1 MQINYCNDSVR
12 RATGGFWYAPS
23 IQNSLQAMD
32 VPPIYAPYGTYGFW
46 PNATVTQNS
55 VLNTPDTSLAPNSGQ
70 GNTVAS
76 AAIASGFG
84 DAPPASSPAVATATG
99 QSMGPVTLVAPMPS
113 ITPSPQ
119 VVTATPAPV
128 CNTMDAWVNSNQLLA
143 ALGIVGWYLLLG
155 GKR

>member
-23 IQNSLQAMD
+23 VQNSLQAMD

-46 PNATVTQNS
+46 PNETVTRRLS
-55 VLNTPDTSLAPNSGQ
+55 TDSATIAPNSAE
-70 GNTVAS
+70 GNTVA
-76 AAIASGFG
+76 AAAVASGFG
-84 DAPPASSPAVATATG
+84 DAPPAASPAVANATG
-99 QSMGPVTLVAPMPS
+99 QSLGPVSLVAPMPS

-119 VVTATPAPV
+119 AVTATPAPV
-128 CNTMDAWVNSNQLLA
+128 CNSIDSWVSSSPMLA
-143 ALGIVGWYLLLG
+143 ALSIFGVYLLLG

>member
-1 MQINYCNDSVR
+1 MQINYCNSKVR

-46 PNATVTQNS
+46 PNTTVKNQLSTDSAT
-55 VLNTPDTSLAPNSGQ
+55 LAPNSGQ

-76 AAIASGFG
+76 SAIASGFG
-84 DAPPASSPAVATATG
+84 DAPPASTPAVASATG
-99 QSMGPVTLVAPMPS
+99 QPLGPVSLVAPMPS
-113 ITPSPQ
+113 ITPSPNL
-119 VVTATPAPV
+119 VTATPPPA
-128 CNTMDAWVNSNQLLA
+128 CNSMDAWVNSNPMLA
-143 ALGIVGWYLLLG
+143 ALGIVGVFLLLG